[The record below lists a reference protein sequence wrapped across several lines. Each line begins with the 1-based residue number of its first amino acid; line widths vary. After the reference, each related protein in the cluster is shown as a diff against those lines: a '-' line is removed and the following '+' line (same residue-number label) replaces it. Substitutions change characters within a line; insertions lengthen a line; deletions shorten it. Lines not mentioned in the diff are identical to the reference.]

1 LYKGIAD
8 KCTAK
13 DISTGKVIGQHL
25 ALVVH
30 RRPGLPN
37 QDTLMPA
44 TCCTPTVGISEDSPT
59 VGVSKDTPTQPEEP
73 SIDPTTTSTTS
84 VTSPANE
91 AIQDPTTSS
100 VKPTVPLAEETIET
114 DATGR
119 ELSGLDKPAVAVLPD
134 TNHGSTG
141 RPSFVHS
148 ETVPPS
154 PDTDQQEDMLE
165 TEAVNGEV
173 TNQAGLESPSFVPH
187 RISPPSD
194 DIISTVEGSV
204 KVGQRAWIPS
214 TAIDTY
220 LEMLSNHVNSIA
232 GRVVVGVLSSA
243 FWEWRGERFLL
254 FGQREAGFATSGI
267 TTILLPRLANS
278 NHWQLVLL
286 DRKHQE
292 VRVYCS
298 MGFHLGSKD
307 FLVSPVIVI

>member
-1 LYKGIAD
+1 
-8 KCTAK
+8 
-13 DISTGKVIGQHL
+13 
-25 ALVVH
+25 
-30 RRPGLPN
+30 
-37 QDTLMPA
+37 MPA